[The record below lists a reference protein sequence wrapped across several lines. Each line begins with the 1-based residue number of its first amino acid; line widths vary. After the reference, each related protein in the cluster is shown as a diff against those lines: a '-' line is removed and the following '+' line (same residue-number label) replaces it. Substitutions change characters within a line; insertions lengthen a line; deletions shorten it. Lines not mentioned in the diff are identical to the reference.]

1 VNPPLQPDRPVKLFL
16 LAGEPSGDLLG
27 GRLMTALRRLTG
39 DQVEFSGVGGE
50 KMAAEGLTS
59 LFPMAE
65 ISLFGVFEILPK
77 LLKLRARVLQTVA
90 AVLAAKPDALVT
102 IDSPGFN
109 QAVAKRVR
117 AVDPS
122 IKLIHYVA
130 PTVWAWKPK
139 RAAKYAGLFD
149 QLLTLLPF
157 EPPYFTKEGLDCV
170 FVGHSV
176 IESGA
181 GRGNGA
187 AFRARHGVGADQRIV
202 TFLPG
207 SRRGEVSRL
216 LPIFAETAAMLR
228 RSHGPGVTLAV
239 PTMPA
244 VAATVRAAA
253 ATWALPALVVEGD
266 GEKFDAFAASEAAL
280 AASGT
285 VSLELALAR
294 LPTVICYRLNP
305 LTVAL
310 YRRFVRV
317 RYVNLVNLMLDRMS
331 APELLQQ
338 DCRADLLHRELARLL
353 DDPAAR
359 AAQIADVAAVAGW
372 LGEGEVPPSERA
384 ARAVLAT
391 IGDKEESRG

>member
-1 VNPPLQPDRPVKLFL
+1 MNRPLKLFI

-27 GRLMTALRRLTG
+27 GRLMAALRRTA
-39 DQVEFSGVGGE
+39 DAPVVFHGVGGE
-50 KMAAEGLTS
+50 RMAAEGLDS

-65 ISLFGVFEILPK
+65 LSLFGVFEILPK
-77 LLKLRARVLQTVA
+77 LAALRRRVLQTVE
-90 AVLAAKPDALVT
+90 AVLAARPDALVT

-117 AVDPS
+117 ARDPS

-130 PTVWAWKPK
+130 PTVWAWKPG
-139 RAAKYAGLFD
+139 RAAKYAALFD
-149 QLLTLLPF
+149 KLLTLLPF
-157 EPPYFTKEGLDCV
+157 EPPYFTREGLDCV

-181 GRGNGA
+181 GRGDGA
-187 AFRARHGVGADQRIV
+187 AFRARFGIPDDRRIV
-202 TFLPG
+202 VILPG

-216 LPIFAETAAMLR
+216 LPAFGETIAMLR
-228 RSHGPGVTLAV
+228 RSHGETVIPVV

-244 VAATVRAAA
+244 VRDAVSAAA
-253 ATWALPALVVEGD
+253 ASWALPTLALD
-266 GEKFDAFAASEAAL
+266 GERDKFDAFAAGSAAL

-294 LPTVICYRLNP
+294 LPTVICYKLNP

-331 APELLQQ
+331 TPELLQQ
-338 DCRADLLHRELARLL
+338 DCRADLLHGALTRLL

-359 AAQIADVAAVAGW
+359 AAQIADVASVAAW
-372 LGEGEVPPSERA
+372 LGEGDAPPSERA
-384 ARAVLAT
+384 ARAVLSA
-391 IGDKEESRG
+391 IGRA